1 LLFITE
7 IILSILKN
15 TAVMNKSLRSGLSFG
30 ITSGTITTLGLMVG
44 LQAGTS
50 SRLAVIGG
58 ILTIAIADAFSDAF
72 GVHVSEE
79 SRNSPK
85 KSVWQSTLS
94 TFLAKFVFAIVFVVA
109 PILLPL
115 GAAVIVNLLLGLSI
129 IIFLSFLI
137 ALNNNERPA
146 KVVFEHVAIAVIVIL
161 LSKYA
166 GFVIARLFG
175 SA

>member
-1 LLFITE
+1 
-7 IILSILKN
+7 
-15 TAVMNKSLRSGLSFG
+15 MNKSLRSGLSFG

-79 SRNSPK
+79 SR
-85 KSVWQSTLS
+85 KSSEKVVWQSTLF
-94 TFLAKFVFAIVFVVA
+94 TFLAKFVFAMTFAIA
-109 PILLPL
+109 PIILPL
-115 GAAVIVNLLLGLSI
+115 GTAVIVNIVWGLSMI
-129 IIFLSFLI
+129 TVSSIMI
-137 ALNNNERPA
+137 ALNNHEKPL
-146 KVVFEHVAIAVIVIL
+146 KVVFEHLAIAVIVLL
-161 LSKYA
+161 LSKYV
-166 GFVIARLFG
+166 GFVIAHLFG